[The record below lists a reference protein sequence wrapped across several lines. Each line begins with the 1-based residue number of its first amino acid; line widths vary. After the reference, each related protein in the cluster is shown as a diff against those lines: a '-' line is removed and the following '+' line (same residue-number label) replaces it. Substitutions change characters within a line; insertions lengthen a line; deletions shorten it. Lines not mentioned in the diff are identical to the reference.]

1 MLLPFSEEE
10 TVICLSLGIWQL
22 LVRKELNS
30 KFMVTVEENTLFELL
45 LSRVNKH
52 SCSVAPFLFE
62 VLCLWLGWLLLNPS
76 SGLTQIMCHT

>member
-1 MLLPFSEEE
+1 MSEP
-10 TVICLSLGIWQL
+10 CYCLGIWQL

-30 KFMVTVEENTLFELL
+30 KLVVTLEENMLFELL
-45 LSRVNKH
+45 LPRVNRH
-52 SCSVAPFLFE
+52 SCSVASFLFE